1 MSETTRDEA
10 RFSRPSSL
18 PGVELVSVEYRERAF
33 PEHSHAEWVVGAVM
47 TGSEALT
54 VRGVAHAVGA
64 GQVLRLHPDQPHA
77 NRTIGGETLRYH
89 VAYIPDHVIASYVA
103 DGGTMRRFAA
113 PVLIGPQSHAAVAG
127 AHAVLSCDDSGRL
140 EQESALAGLAS
151 VMFFDSLRRAAD
163 DEPTSSEAVATARA
177 YIDMHFADGFGLGT
191 LAAAAG
197 ISVFH
202 LARSFRNAIGI
213 TPLAY
218 RNQRRIVEARRLL
231 LAGQSIAAVALDVGY
246 ADQSHLTR
254 QFQRV
259 VGVSPARYV
268 RT

>member
-10 RFSRPSSL
+10 RFSRPSFL
-18 PGVELVSVEYRERAF
+18 PGVELVSVAYHERAF
-33 PEHSHAEWVVGAVM
+33 PEHSHSEWVVGAVM
-47 TGSEALT
+47 TGSEVLVVGDMT
-54 VRGVAHAVGA
+54 HAVST

-77 NRTIGGETLRYH
+77 NRTTGSETLRYR
-89 VAYIPDHVIASYVA
+89 VAYIPDHVIAPYLA
-103 DGGTMRRFAA
+103 DRGTMQRFAS
-113 PVLIGPQSHAAVAG
+113 PVLIGQRSHAAVAD
-127 AHAVLSCDDSGRL
+127 AHAMLSRNDSGRM
-140 EQESALAGLAS
+140 EQDSALAALAS
-151 VMFFDSLRRAAD
+151 VMFSDGCRRTPEG
-163 DEPTSSEAVATARA
+163 EPTSSEAVAAARR
-177 YIDMHFADGFGLGT
+177 YIDVHFAGGFGLST
-191 LAAAAG
+191 LSAAAG

-202 LARSFRNAIGI
+202 LARSFRKAVGI

-231 LAGQSIAAVALDVGY
+231 LAGPPIAAVALDVGY

-268 RT
+268 RS